1 MREREAERAREEAAE
16 ARRDVREWEQ
26 QERRVMRAERE
37 VSAKYIVVQNGT
49 SACYELNQS
58 TNFRSKVL
66 KVTN

>member
-1 MREREAERAREEAAE
+1 MERAREEVAE
-16 ARRDVREWEQ
+16 ARRDIRE
-26 QERRVMRAERE
+26 RGTAEEVGHEGGNGE
-37 VSAKYIVVQNGT
+37 VSAKYIVVWNGT